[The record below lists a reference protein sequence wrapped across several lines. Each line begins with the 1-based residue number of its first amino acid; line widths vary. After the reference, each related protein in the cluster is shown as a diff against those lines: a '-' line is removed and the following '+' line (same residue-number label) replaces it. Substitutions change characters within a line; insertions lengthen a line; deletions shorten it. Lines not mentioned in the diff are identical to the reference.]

1 MCYKRSL
8 DYFKLEVMKLLAIGL
23 LVFTSCSMSKQI
35 IKTKDILIT
44 LTKMQCGSYEVKNY
58 ESSIGYAV
66 KPFIIEVENR
76 GAEITKF
83 ENLVKS
89 SYNNRYR
96 DFLRIYLFTKNSTG
110 DTILNVIMLKPKLAY
125 SIPNLQCEEQDVDTY
140 FRSKK
145 YPHSGKSITYNCSKG
160 RFKIL
165 GDPD

>member
-1 MCYKRSL
+1 
-8 DYFKLEVMKLLAIGL
+8 
-23 LVFTSCSMSKQI
+23 
-35 IKTKDILIT
+35 
-44 LTKMQCGSYEVKNY
+44 MQCGSYEVKNY
-58 ESSIGYAV
+58 ESPIGYAV

-83 ENLVKS
+83 ENLIKS
-89 SYNNRYR
+89 SYNNDYR
-96 DFLRIYLFTKNSTG
+96 NFLRVYLFTKNSAG

-125 SIPNLQCEEQDVDTY
+125 SIPNWQCEEQDVDTY

-145 YPHSGKSITYNCSKG
+145 YPHSSKSITYNCSKG

>member
-1 MCYKRSL
+1 
-8 DYFKLEVMKLLAIGL
+8 MKQLLAIGL

-35 IKTKDILIT
+35 IKTKDISIS

-58 ESSIGYAV
+58 ESAIGYAV
-66 KPFIIEVENR
+66 KPFIIEIANR
-76 GAEITKF
+76 DTEITKF

-96 DFLRIYLFTKNSTG
+96 NFLRIYLFTKNSTG

-125 SIPNLQCEEQDVDTY
+125 SIPNWQCEEQDVDTY

-145 YPHSGKSITYNCSKG
+145 YPHSGKVITYNCSKG